1 MRYGYTTGT
10 CAAAAAKGASAML
23 FSGRILD
30 RVRVELPAG
39 MELELELCEARL
51 GDGWASCCVVKDA
64 GDDPDVTDG
73 IRVCARARRVE
84 GEGIEVKGGEGVG
97 VVTRPGLPVPPGS
110 PAINPVPMAMIRK
123 EVGEVLP
130 EGAGVEV
137 TIYVPGGE
145 EVASRTFNPRLGIVG
160 GISIIGTT
168 GLVEPLSEEAY
179 VKSIRMALSVL
190 RAEGERRA
198 AMVFGNQGER
208 AARSLGIPERMVVKM
223 GNFVGEMVD
232 GLAEEGFSEA
242 LLLGHLGKVA
252 KVAGGIFRT
261 DGRVA
266 DGRFEVLGCHAALN
280 GAGPDLI
287 RGVLS
292 SNTVEEAISLL
303 EEAGLASTFDSICE
317 AASRRCALRSGGK
330 VLFGTVALDGSGRV
344 VGSCPVGRE
353 MIEAWAGEERSG

>member
-1 MRYGYTTGT
+1 MRYGYTTGV
-10 CAAAAAKGASAML
+10 CAAAAAKGASALL
-23 FSGRILD
+23 FFGGPLE
-30 RVRVELPAG
+30 RVSVELPAG
-39 MELELELCEARL
+39 LTLELELCDVEM

-84 GEGIEVKGGEGVG
+84 GKGVEVKGGEGVG

-145 EVASRTFNPRLGIVG
+145 EVARRTFNPRLGIVG

-179 VKSIRMALSVL
+179 VKSLRMALSVL

-198 AMVFGNQGER
+198 VVVFGNQGER
-208 AARSLGIPERMVVKM
+208 AARSLGIPDRMVVKM

-266 DGRFEVLGCHAALN
+266 DGRLEVIGCYAALA
-280 GAGPDLI
+280 GAGPDLVGRI
-287 RGVLS
+287 LS
-292 SNTVEEAISLL
+292 SNTVEEVISLL
-303 EEAGLASTFDSICE
+303 EGEGLGLAFDLVCE

-330 VLFGTVALDGSGRV
+330 VLFGTVALDGGGRA

-353 MIEAWAGEERSG
+353 MLRAWSSGERSG